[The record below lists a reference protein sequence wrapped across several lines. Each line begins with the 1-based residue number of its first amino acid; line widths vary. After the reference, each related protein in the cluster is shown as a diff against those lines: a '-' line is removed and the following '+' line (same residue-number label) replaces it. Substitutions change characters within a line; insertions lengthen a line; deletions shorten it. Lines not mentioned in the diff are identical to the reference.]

1 MRHERRFYEK
11 SIGLRLIVRKQRP
24 NGRDIGRTGR
34 FYPVDDGATI
44 SDYWLSASFYVWT
57 TV

>member
-1 MRHERRFYEK
+1 MRHEQRFYEK
-11 SIGLRLIVRKQRP
+11 WSISLRLIVREQRP

-44 SDYWLSASFYVWT
+44 SDYWLSASFYV
-57 TV
+57 